1 MNYEEALA
9 LMKKA
14 KNPSKGKP
22 IANNTRLYV
31 GLDGSFEIKLHG
43 HPIITIHPNYIS
55 LDSCGYKTVTTKA
68 RMDTFTHLGIKV
80 TQRNY
85 KWYVTLP
92 SFDDDWWGE
101 EVPFYD
107 GIKIGVKE

>member
-22 IANNTRLYV
+22 IANNTRLHAC
-31 GLDGSFEIKLHG
+31 LDGSFEIKLHG
-43 HPIITIHPNYIS
+43 HPIITIHPNHIT

-68 RMDTFTHLGIKV
+68 RMNQFTPFKV
-80 TQRNY
+80 FQH
-85 KWYVTLP
+85 KHIWYVTLMK
-92 SFDDDWWGE
+92 GLCE
-101 EVPFYD
+101 TFYD
-107 GIKIGVKE
+107 GIKLGVKE

>member
-1 MNYEEALA
+1 MRYEEAIA
-9 LMKKA
+9 LMRTA

-22 IANNTRLYV
+22 IANNTRLHSC
-31 GLDGSFEIKLHG
+31 LDGSFEIKLHG
-43 HPIITIHPNYIS
+43 HPIITIHPNHIA

-68 RMDTFTHLGIKV
+68 RMNTFTPVGFKV
-80 TQRNY
+80 VQRKYN
-85 KWYVTLP
+85 WYVIMTHMKDLL
-92 SFDDDWWGE
+92 GE

>member
-1 MNYEEALA
+1 MNYEEAIA

-43 HPIITIHPNYIS
+43 HPIITIHPNYIT
-55 LDSCGYKTVTTKA
+55 LDSCGYRTRTTKD
-68 RMDTFTHLGIKV
+68 RMNAFTDVGIYV
-80 TQRNY
+80 IQRNY
-85 KWYVTLP
+85 NWYVTVP
-92 SFDDDWWGE
+92 SFEDTVWGE

-107 GIKIGVKE
+107 GIKLEVKE